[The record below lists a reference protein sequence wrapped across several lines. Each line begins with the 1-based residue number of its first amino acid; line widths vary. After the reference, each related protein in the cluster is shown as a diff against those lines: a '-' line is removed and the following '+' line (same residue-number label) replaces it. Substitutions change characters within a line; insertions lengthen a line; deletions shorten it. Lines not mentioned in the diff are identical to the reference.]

1 MIKNEFK
8 NGYEIFDANNVEKL
22 DILRKQLD
30 KLELIKVYE
39 QEVGLLFA
47 NHTKEVNFIE
57 GVLYIHLDS
66 ASLKQELSY
75 VKEGLIQKLN
85 QKMGKTLVEKIVI
98 K

>member
-1 MIKNEFK
+1 MSEEKPLKSAIKQLMRAY
-8 NGYEIFDANNVEKL
+8 GYQ
-22 DILRKQLD
+22 KQLD
-30 KLELIKVYE
+30 KLELLKVYE
-39 QEVGLLFA
+39 EEVGHLFS
-47 NHTKEVNFIE
+47 NHTKEATFKE

-85 QKMGKTLVEKIVI
+85 KRMGKTLVEKIVI

>member
-1 MIKNEFK
+1 MSDEKPLKLAIKQLLRAY
-8 NGYEIFDANNVEKL
+8 GYQ
-22 DILRKQLD
+22 KQLD

-39 QEVGLLFA
+39 QEVGHLFA